1 MASYGYEAIDAAGKT
16 VKGSMEADNID
27 KVRSDLR
34 NQGLTVMDVKEQS
47 LLTKDINIDIGGKPK
62 ARDLSV
68 FCRQFVSMIRAGVTI
83 LDALRMLT
91 EATEN
96 KKLKQAVNE
105 VRISAEKGETLAGSI
120 AEHPKVFPE
129 LMVNMVAAGESSG
142 SIDKSL
148 ERMAIQF
155 ERSNKTKGLIKKA
168 MMYPIVVII
177 VAIVVIIVMLV
188 KVIPSYVTMF
198 DQMGTELPGITKAV
212 QAASNF
218 IIQKWFILVPCV
230 ILAAV
235 AIIQFSRT
243 DAGKHFFG
251 KVTLSIKPIRM
262 LVVKTASAQMARTLS
277 TLLGSGVPL
286 VEAVGIVAN
295 TMTNVYFREAMEE
308 AKDDIMIGQPLS
320 VPLQRCGLFPPM
332 AYHMIR
338 IGEESGNTEEMLDK
352 LADYYEEEVEMAVA
366 TVMAAM
372 EPMIIVVLAAI
383 VLVLVGACM
392 APMLTMYDAFDAML

>member
-1 MASYGYEAIDAAGKT
+1 MASYGYEAIDASGKT
-16 VKGSMEADNID
+16 VKGSIEADNID
-27 KVRSDLR
+27 KARSDLKG
-34 NQGLTVMDVKEQS
+34 QGLTVMNVKEQS
-47 LLTKDINIDIGGKPK
+47 IFTKDINIEIGGKPK

-96 KKLKQAVNE
+96 KKLQQAIDQ
-105 VRISAEKGETLAGSI
+105 VRISAEKGETLASAI
-120 AEHPKVFPE
+120 AEHPKVFPD
-129 LMVNMVAAGESSG
+129 LMVNMVAAGEASG
-142 SIDKSL
+142 SLDKSL
-148 ERMAIQF
+148 ERMAVQF
-155 ERSNKTKGLIKKA
+155 ERSNRTKSMVKKA

-177 VAIVVIIVMLV
+177 VAIIVVIVMLV
-188 KVIPSYVTMF
+188 KVIPSYVNMF
-198 DQMGTELPGITKAV
+198 AEMGTELPGITKAV

-218 IIQKWFILVPCV
+218 IINKWFILVPCIAV
-230 ILAAV
+230 IAF
-235 AIIQFSRT
+235 AIMQYSRT

-251 KVTLSIKPIRM
+251 KCALKFKPIKN
-262 LVVKTASAQMARTLS
+262 LVVKTASAQMSRTLS

-286 VEAVGIVAN
+286 VEAVEIVSR
-295 TMTNVYFREAMEE
+295 TMTNVYFKEALEAARE
-308 AKDDIMIGQPLS
+308 DIIIGQPLS
-320 VPLQRCGLFPPM
+320 IPLQRCGLFPPM

-338 IGEESGNTEEMLDK
+338 IGEESGNTEEMMDK

-372 EPMIIVVLAAI
+372 EPMIIVVLAVI

-392 APMLTMYDAFDAML
+392 APMLTMYEALDSL

>member
-1 MASYGYEAIDAAGKT
+1 MVSYGYEAIDAAGKP
-16 VKGSMEADNID
+16 VKGSIEADNME
-27 KVRSDLR
+27 KARSDLKS
-34 NQGLTVMDVKEQS
+34 QGMTIMSLKEQS
-47 LLTKDINIDIGGKPK
+47 LLTRDLNIEIGGKPK

-96 KKLKQAVNE
+96 KKLQKAINE
-105 VRISAEKGETLAGSI
+105 VRISAEKGETLASAI
-120 AEHPKVFPE
+120 AEHPKVFPD
-129 LMVNMVAAGESSG
+129 LMVNMVAAGEASG
-142 SIDKSL
+142 SLDKSL
-148 ERMAIQF
+148 ERMAVQF
-155 ERSNKTKGLIKKA
+155 ERSNKTKSLVKKA

-177 VAIVVIIVMLV
+177 VAIIVVIVMLV
-188 KVIPSYVTMF
+188 KVIPSYVVMF

-212 QAASNF
+212 QALSNF
-218 IIQKWFILVPCV
+218 IINRWFILAPCV
-230 ILAAV
+230 VVIVAAV
-235 AIIQFSRT
+235 MQFSHT
-243 DAGKHFFG
+243 NEGKHFFG
-251 KVTLSIKPIRM
+251 KLALSIKPIKN

-277 TLLGSGVPL
+277 TLMGSGVPL
-286 VEAVGIVAN
+286 VEAVEIVSR
-295 TMTNVYFREAMEE
+295 TMTNVYFKEALEM
-308 AKDDIMIGQPLS
+308 AKDEVVIGQPLS

-372 EPMIIVVLAAI
+372 EPMIIVVLAGI
-383 VLVLVGACM
+383 VLVLIAACM
-392 APMLTMYDAFDAML
+392 APMLSMYEALDSI

>member
-1 MASYGYEAIDAAGKT
+1 MASYGYEAIDAAGKA
-16 VKGSMEADNID
+16 VKGSIEADNID
-27 KVRSDLR
+27 KARSDLK

-62 ARDLSV
+62 VRDLSV

-96 KKLKQAVNE
+96 KKLKQAINE
-105 VRISAEKGETLAGSI
+105 VRISAEKGETLASAI
-120 AEHPKVFPE
+120 AEHPKVFPD
-129 LMVNMVAAGESSG
+129 LMVNMVAAGEASG
-142 SIDKSL
+142 SLDKSL
-148 ERMAIQF
+148 ERMAVQF
-155 ERSNKTKGLIKKA
+155 ERSNKTKGLVKKA
-168 MMYPIVVII
+168 MMYPIVVIC

-188 KVIPSYVTMF
+188 KVIPAYATMF
-198 DQMGTELPGITKAV
+198 DQMGTDLPGITKAV
-212 QAASNF
+212 QAMSNF

-230 ILAAV
+230 VIIAV

-243 DAGKHFFG
+243 DTGKHFFG
-251 KVTLSIKPIRM
+251 KVTLSIKPIRN

-286 VEAVGIVAN
+286 VEGVGIVAN
-295 TMTNVYFREAMEE
+295 TMTNVYFKEAME
-308 AKDDIMIGQPLS
+308 AARDDIMIGQPLS
-320 VPLQRCGLFPPM
+320 IPLQRCGLFPPM

-338 IGEESGNTEEMLDK
+338 IGEESGNTEEMLDR
-352 LADYYEEEVEMAVA
+352 LAEYYEEEVEMAVA

-392 APMLTMYDAFDAML
+392 APMLTMYEALDEML

>member
-1 MASYGYEAIDAAGKT
+1 MASYGYEAIDANGKT
-16 VKGSMEADNID
+16 VKGSIEADNID
-27 KVRSDLR
+27 KVRSDLKG
-34 NQGLTVMDVKEQS
+34 QGLTVMDVKEQS

-96 KKLKQAVNE
+96 KKLQKAINE
-105 VRISAEKGETLAGSI
+105 VRISAEKGETLASAI
-120 AEHPKVFPE
+120 AEHPKVFPD
-129 LMVNMVAAGESSG
+129 LMVNMVAAGEASG
-142 SIDKSL
+142 SLDKSL
-148 ERMAIQF
+148 ERMAVQF
-155 ERSNKTKGLIKKA
+155 ERSNKTKGLVKKA

-177 VAIVVIIVMLV
+177 VAIIVVIVMLV
-188 KVIPSYVTMF
+188 KVIPSYVKMFETM
-198 DQMGTELPGITKAV
+198 DTELPGITKAV

-230 ILAAV
+230 ALIAFG
-235 AIIQFSRT
+235 IMQFSRT
-243 DAGKHFFG
+243 DLGKHFFG
-251 KVTLSIKPIRM
+251 KAALMFKPIRN
-262 LVVKTASAQMARTLS
+262 LVVKTASAQMSRTLS

-295 TMTNVYFREAMEE
+295 TMTNVYFKEALEE

-320 VPLQRCGLFPPM
+320 IPLQRCGLFPPM

-338 IGEESGNTEEMLDK
+338 IGEESGNTEEMMDK

-392 APMLTMYDAFDAML
+392 APMLTLYNAIDG